1 MVVRALAEQI
11 KRRKLLAYGA
21 AGMLGTAVL
30 GAGSAKWLPGSTT
43 QTRAPGRVG
52 LLDVMQVEAATR
64 ALRALDYQFGGGA
77 CRDAVAAQL
86 SWAVRLLGA
95 RGKEVVRAR
104 LFRALGD
111 LQNLAGWAT
120 FDMGLP
126 DSSRS
131 HFATALSYATES
143 GDASLKSNILYR
155 IGRVFLHYGAP
166 SDALKWFE
174 LGQATA
180 RDSGSVL
187 AGAVLYSNQAWAY
200 AMMGDGVQATT
211 LLGRSGDE
219 LARANL
225 AEAPGWAT
233 FYNETDMYAM
243 IGTVH
248 TELSAFQVRYAA
260 IAIPALDHALAR
272 YNDSMARSRVFTLT
286 MLATNHLRQDDTSHG
301 VQIGRKALA
310 CATGLRSQR
319 ITDRLKPLELAAA
332 QSSNSDSRELTHL
345 IRHHRNT

>member
-1 MVVRALAEQI
+1 MVARALAGQI
-11 KRRKLLAYGA
+11 KRRKLLAHGA
-21 AGMLGTAVL
+21 GGVLGTAVV
-30 GAGSAKWLPGSTT
+30 GAERGKWLPGVT
-43 QTRAPGRVG
+43 QTSAPGRVG

-64 ALRALDYQFGGGA
+64 AMRVLDYQFGGGA
-77 CRDAVAAQL
+77 CRDAVVAQL

-95 RGKEVVRAR
+95 SGKDVVRAR

-126 DSSRS
+126 DFSRS

-143 GDASLKSNILYR
+143 DDASLRSNILYR
-155 IGRVFLHYGAP
+155 IGRVFLHYDAP

-174 LGQATA
+174 LGQAAA

-187 AGAVLYSNQAWAY
+187 AVAVLCSNQAWAY
-200 AMMGDGVQATT
+200 AMMGDGVQATR
-211 LLGRSGDE
+211 LLGRSEDE

-225 AEAPGWAT
+225 AEVPGWAK

-248 TELSAFQVRYAA
+248 TARSAFQVRYAA
-260 IAIPALDHALAR
+260 IAIPALDQALAR
-272 YNDSMARSRVFTLT
+272 YDDSMARSRVFTLT
-286 MLATNHLRQDDTSHG
+286 MLAMNHLRQDDAGHG
-301 VQIGRKALA
+301 AQIGRKALA

-319 ITDRLKPLELAAA
+319 VADRLKPLELTAA
-332 QSSNSDSRELTHL
+332 QSSNSDSRELSYL
-345 IRHHRNT
+345 IRQHLNA